1 MNISNRTERRRG
13 IVDHS
18 LALLVSRWV
27 LGRCIA
33 AVDESSEMVHT
44 FVVVVYSCKNF

>member
-1 MNISNRTERRRG
+1 MNISDRTERRRG

-27 LGRCIA
+27 LGRCTT
-33 AVDESSEMVHT
+33 AVDESFEMVHT
-44 FVVVVYSCKNF
+44 FVVVVYSYKDF